1 MRLWEHEA
9 PGDSPESERDY
20 EVVGY
25 VLNGRAELHI
35 EGQVVRLDPGDSYV
49 VPRHARHHYHVIS
62 PFTVIE
68 ATSPPSAVHG
78 RDEG

>member
-1 MRLWEHEA
+1 M
-9 PGDSPESERDY
+9 SERDY

-25 VLNGRAELHI
+25 VLSGRAELHI

-49 VPRHARHHYHVIS
+49 VPRHARHHYHVIA

-78 RDEG
+78 RDET